1 MYLCSSCIYRQNPA
15 VTDGA
20 QERLPHPGVDMGMSG
35 LLNVQRLQGRYPDMP
50 APVFGH
56 SVATSIAVLTEVA
69 GIVGAGATWRG

>member
-1 MYLCSSCIYRQNPA
+1 
-15 VTDGA
+15 
-20 QERLPHPGVDMGMSG
+20 MGMSG